1 MVRAFHDAG
10 IEVILDVV
18 FNHTGEG
25 DEFGPTLSFRG
36 IDNASYYCLA
46 EDKRRYLDFTG
57 CKNTLN
63 LGHPRVLQMVMDCCA
78 IGWTKC
84 MSTASASILR

>member
-1 MVRAFHDAG
+1 MRSFHDAG

-25 DEFGPTLSFRG
+25 DELGPTLSFRG
-36 IDNASYYCLA
+36 IDNASYYCLQ

-57 CKNTLN
+57 CHNTLN
-63 LGHPRVLQMVMDCCA
+63 VGIREY
-78 IGWTKC
+78 
-84 MSTASASILR
+84 RR